1 VPHIPIERH
10 TLANGLRVVLS
21 PDDLAPIVAVNL
33 WYDVGS
39 KHEKPGRTGF
49 AHLFE
54 HMMFQGSEHV
64 AKGEHFA
71 LVQAAGGT
79 LNASTWLDRTNYF
92 ETLPSH
98 ELELGLWLEADRLGS
113 LLPAMTQEKLDNQ
126 REVVKNERRWAVD
139 NQPYGTWDERIQAA
153 LFPAG
158 HPYHHPTIGS
168 MEDLDA
174 ASLEDVRTFF
184 ATYYAPNNAVLTVAG
199 DFEPATAL
207 RMIERHFEPLSANAA
222 LPSPPDMTIQPVLGA
237 EQREIVPDAVPLPR
251 IYLSYRM
258 PVFGTDAW
266 DDLAVAADLLGVGR
280 ASRLYR
286 VLVRERQLAQD
297 VTVFPFPIVG
307 GASMFTLWATARPGV
322 DPAQLEAAV
331 LGEVDRL
338 AADGPSD
345 DELERVRNLHAS
357 AVESSLE
364 RISERADRL
373 SMYACLFD
381 DPERI
386 NAEVSRYLAVD
397 AGRIRAAMSSTLR
410 ADNRLSLTFVPAQAG
425 AEGTTADAA
434 SEAGR

>member
-1 VPHIPIERH
+1 MPHVPIQRH
-10 TLANGLRVVLS
+10 RLPNGLRVILS

-98 ELELGLWLEADRLGS
+98 ELELGLWLESDRLAS

-126 REVVKNERRWAVD
+126 REVVKNERRWSVD
-139 NQPYGTWDERIQAA
+139 NQPYGTWDEKLQA
-153 LFPAG
+153 LLYPET
-158 HPYHHPTIGS
+158 HPYHHSTIGS
-168 MEDLDA
+168 MDDLNA
-174 ASLEDVRTFF
+174 ASLDDVREFF

-207 RMIERHFEPLSANAA
+207 AMIERHFGPIPANPNLPPAPDMSVAA
-222 LPSPPDMTIQPVLGA
+222 LLGD
-237 EQREIVPDAVPLPR
+237 EVREVVPDRVPLPR
-251 IYLSYRM
+251 VYVGFRM
-258 PVFGTDAW
+258 PVFGSSEFEA
-266 DDLAVAADLLGVGR
+266 LSVAADALGVGR

-297 VTVFPFPIVG
+297 VTVFPFPVVG
-307 GASMFTLWATARPGV
+307 GASMFTMWATARPGV
-322 DPAQLEAAV
+322 PSADLEAAM
-331 LGEVDRL
+331 LAEIDHL

-345 DELERVRNLHAS
+345 AELERVRNLHAS

-364 RISERADRL
+364 RIAERADRL
-373 SMYACLFD
+373 SMYTCLFD
-381 DPERI
+381 EPDRI
-386 NAEVSRYLAVD
+386 NTEVSRYLAVD
-397 AGRIRAAMSSTLR
+397 ASRVREAMAAVLR
-410 ADNRLSLTFVPAQAG
+410 PDNRLVLTYVPAEAPMDP
-425 AEGTTADAA
+425 TDAPA
-434 SEAGR
+434 ATEEVT